1 MMSSITL
8 DTTVLARGILPPRRR
23 KKDAIYENEFR
34 LHVIAKSIL
43 SKVESKESIMN
54 APSAAIVEI
63 AAVGARL
70 TGKEE
75 RGIQASEYVK
85 RHGNIIYDISLIS
98 EAVKVASQT
107 KISGFDAIFIT
118 CAKVTDSILIT
129 DDKNM
134 YGAAIN
140 IGIKAKLLRDM
151 A

>member
-1 MMSSITL
+1 MSSITL

-118 CAKVTDSILIT
+118 CAKV
-129 DDKNM
+129 
-134 YGAAIN
+134 
-140 IGIKAKLLRDM
+140 
-151 A
+151 